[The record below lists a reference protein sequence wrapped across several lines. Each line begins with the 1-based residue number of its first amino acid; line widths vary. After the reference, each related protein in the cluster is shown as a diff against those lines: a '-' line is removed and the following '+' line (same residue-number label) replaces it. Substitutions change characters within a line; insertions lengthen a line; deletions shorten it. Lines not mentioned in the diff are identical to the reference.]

1 MQPSAD
7 PPASSAS
14 FSPSTSS
21 SVPLSRTTSL
31 SSQTDITIE
40 PSYSSGPAYA
50 QDSLSIMRDSLIN
63 LEVLDFMV
71 MLIFCGSERLTRFP
85 ECSSELESQAM
96 DQGLLNN
103 NQFGEELQK
112 IRQGLDDIDKGQTN
126 GIQEIHRKYPGPECL
141 WNAQFVVVIMED
153 MLKHKALDVIRKQVD
168 DEIKDKLGLLIQEE
182 VQEYLKQEMPSKL
195 GKDLQKMNT
204 ELDELHRDLHN
215 SESKRMNSF
224 LREKNPHEPLQTIC
238 KSDGKVS
245 EYFPKTLDELFNLDD
260 KACKALVQDYGLE
273 VSSSKDGNL
282 NRFMVFAGVQYQMVR
297 RGNNSK
303 HVAFDIPG
311 A

>member
-50 QDSLSIMRDSLIN
+50 QDSLLIMRDSLII
-63 LEVLDFMV
+63 LESAL
-71 MLIFCGSERLTRFP
+71 R
-85 ECSSELESQAM
+85 ELESQAM

-126 GIQEIHRKYPGPECL
+126 GIQEINRKYPGPECL
-141 WNAQFVVVIMED
+141 WKAQFVVVIMED